1 MANVAF
7 VLNILVAS
15 VLLAMVPV
23 SVTAQSRETN
33 PIEAGNI
40 LDDLVP
46 RLPGAVWDV
55 GVPES
60 GKWFNW
66 KDDVYER
73 YGLKFGFSYQML
85 GQYATDTMPDATY
98 DTALGQ
104 WTGFLTKWTMLD
116 RGGNHEGTLAF
127 SMFDRRPIGNHQ
139 VPASFSQVDVGSLTG
154 NVGFT
159 TWDFVIENLYWE
171 QWFKNQE
178 SEFMLRVG
186 NQVVTTLLNPFR
198 FKDERVSYTNGPW
211 AYHPTIPWPTFGFGT
226 GFKWW
231 PEKES
236 GFYVAGSL
244 NDMNSNPALGFD
256 WSTVSADE
264 LFYGLE
270 FGYDWKRSKD
280 DRDHIHL
287 LLFYADERSSRSP
300 DTLPNEAGGGFR
312 LLGEKQW
319 GRWVGFAGYTYN
331 TAEGGGV
338 TGTFAKQNFT
348 LGAAYLNPADI
359 TGEISFS
366 LLYLDPIENIFPDA
380 RDQYG
385 IEAYWRISLTKN
397 IWITPGVHLVFDP
410 ALNPHHDFIA
420 IPHLKFR
427 VAL

>member
-104 WTGFLTKWTMLD
+104 WTGFLTKWTLLD

-154 NVGFT
+154 NVGFN

-198 FKDERVSYTNGPW
+198 FKD
-211 AYHPTIPWPTFGFGT
+211 
-226 GFKWW
+226 
-231 PEKES
+231 
-236 GFYVAGSL
+236 
-244 NDMNSNPALGFD
+244 
-256 WSTVSADE
+256 
-264 LFYGLE
+264 
-270 FGYDWKRSKD
+270 
-280 DRDHIHL
+280 
-287 LLFYADERSSRSP
+287 
-300 DTLPNEAGGGFR
+300 
-312 LLGEKQW
+312 
-319 GRWVGFAGYTYN
+319 
-331 TAEGGGV
+331 
-338 TGTFAKQNFT
+338 
-348 LGAAYLNPADI
+348 
-359 TGEISFS
+359 
-366 LLYLDPIENIFPDA
+366 
-380 RDQYG
+380 
-385 IEAYWRISLTKN
+385 
-397 IWITPGVHLVFDP
+397 
-410 ALNPHHDFIA
+410 
-420 IPHLKFR
+420 
-427 VAL
+427 

>member
-1 MANVAF
+1 MAKVAF

-15 VLLAMVPV
+15 ALLAMVPV
-23 SVTAQSRETN
+23 MVTAQSRETN

-40 LDDLVP
+40 IDEIVP
-46 RLPGAVWDV
+46 QPGAVWDV
-55 GVPES
+55 GVNEP
-60 GKWFNW
+60 WFGW
-66 KDDVYER
+66 KDSVYDR
-73 YGLKFGFSYQML
+73 TGLKFGFSYQML
-85 GQYATDTMPDATY
+85 GQYATDTLPDATY
-98 DTALGQ
+98 DTALGH
-104 WTGFLTKWTMLD
+104 WWGFLAKWTMLD
-116 RGGNHEGTLAF
+116 RGGNHEGTLVF
-127 SMFDRRPIGNHQ
+127 SMFERNAVGNHQ
-139 VPASFSQVDVGSLTG
+139 VPATFGFADIGSLTA

-159 TWDFVIENLYWE
+159 SWDFVIENLYWE
-171 QWFKNQE
+171 QWFKSEN

-198 FKDERVSYTNGPW
+198 FKDERVSYTFGDW
-211 AYHPTIPWPTFGFGT
+211 AFHPAIPWPTFGFGT

-236 GFYVAGSL
+236 GLYVAGSL

-256 WSTVSADE
+256 WSTVSE
-264 LFYGLE
+264 HQYFYGLE
-270 FGYDWKRSKD
+270 FGYDWNRSKD
-280 DRDHIHL
+280 DRDHVHL

-300 DTLPNEAGGGFR
+300 DTLPNKAGGGFR

-338 TGTFAKQNFT
+338 TGTFVDNNFT

-359 TGEISFS
+359 RGEVSFS
-366 LLYLDPIENIFPDA
+366 LLYQTPIEEIFPEA

-397 IWITPGVHLVFDP
+397 IWITPGVHLIFDP
-410 ALNPHHDFIA
+410 ALNPDHDFIA
-420 IPHLKFR
+420 IPQLKFR